1 MVVLTGEEGKG
12 AKEWECKKCK
22 WTGKNIDEK
31 ELTELF
37 WLIKDNY
44 DDDNLQRFDGAMYG
58 YYFIYTID
66 NHLKIEVGL
75 NSVRKYENN
84 NCTLLKVSKSLIN
97 EIVDFFETKN
107 LTTNYD
113 VFIKNHL
120 TEIDNLWL
128 RINEWLIDNNNF
140 SCAIDNNNF

>member
-1 MVVLTGEEGKG
+1 MRYIKTYELFSNLFKNKHQEITN
-12 AKEWECKKCK
+12 KETSNE
-22 WTGKNIDEK
+22 DEK

-107 LTTNYD
+107 KGKIRPD
-113 VFIKNHL
+113 IKSSPG
-120 TEIDNLWL
+120 W
-128 RINEWLIDNNNF
+128 
-140 SCAIDNNNF
+140 

>member
-1 MVVLTGEEGKG
+1 MRYIKTYELFSNLFNNKNQEITN
-12 AKEWECKKCK
+12 KETSNE
-22 WTGKNIDEK
+22 DEK

-107 LTTNYD
+107 KGKIRPD
-113 VFIKNHL
+113 IKSSPG
-120 TEIDNLWL
+120 W
-128 RINEWLIDNNNF
+128 
-140 SCAIDNNNF
+140 